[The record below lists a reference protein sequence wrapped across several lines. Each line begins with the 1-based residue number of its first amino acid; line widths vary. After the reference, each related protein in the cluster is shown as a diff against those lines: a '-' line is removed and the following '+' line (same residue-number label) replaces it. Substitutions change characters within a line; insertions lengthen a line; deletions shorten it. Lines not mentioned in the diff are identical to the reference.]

1 MYKVDVYYINH
12 KHLSLSR
19 LTNVL
24 CSAWNLNQVLEFFI
38 KRISCTWWKINVK
51 VPGNLLPI
59 TEFHSIN
66 ILFNQNSCL
75 NETVKMAWVIFKV
88 GIIFPYVAFFF
99 EIVEQGKKFESWG
112 PYCLFG
118 EGATVSCCG
127 QAEISDV
134 FQSQGSKVMLSIS
147 SSDNSQNLMTQE
159 PLKLP

>member
-1 MYKVDVYYINH
+1 MYKIDVYYINH

-38 KRISCTWWKINVK
+38 KRISCTWGKINVK
-51 VPGNLLPI
+51 GPGNLLPI

-88 GIIFPYVAFFF
+88 GIIFT
-99 EIVEQGKKFESWG
+99 
-112 PYCLFG
+112 LR
-118 EGATVSCCG
+118 
-127 QAEISDV
+127 
-134 FQSQGSKVMLSIS
+134 SIF
-147 SSDNSQNLMTQE
+147 
-159 PLKLP
+159 

>member
-1 MYKVDVYYINH
+1 MYKIDVYYINH

-51 VPGNLLPI
+51 GPGNLLPI

-88 GIIFPYVAFFF
+88 GIIFTLRSIFLK
-99 EIVEQGKKFESWG
+99 VEQGEKFEGSG
-112 PYCLFG
+112 PCCVLG
-118 EGATVSCCG
+118 EGAAMSCCG

-147 SSDNSQNLMTQE
+147 SSDISQNLMTQE
-159 PLKLP
+159 LLKIP